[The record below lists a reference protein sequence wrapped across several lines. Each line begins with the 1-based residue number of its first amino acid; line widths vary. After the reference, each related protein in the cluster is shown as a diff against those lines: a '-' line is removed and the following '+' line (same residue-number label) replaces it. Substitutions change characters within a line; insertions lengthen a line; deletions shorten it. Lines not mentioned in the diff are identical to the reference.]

1 MHDPP
6 RLQLRCSSGA
16 ECEEKNISS
25 ETELETANRH
35 IADATR
41 RIADLKALIEKQRQA
56 GQSTQQ
62 ADELL
67 AVLEQGLALMIDHRN
82 TILRSLD
89 C

>member
-1 MHDPP
+1 
-6 RLQLRCSSGA
+6 LRCSSGA
-16 ECEEKNISS
+16 ECQEKNISS

-62 ADELL
+62 AEELL
-67 AVLEQGLALMIDHRN
+67 AVLEQGLALMIDHRD

-89 C
+89 G